1 MNIFRTVAWKS
12 LRKNRTRTIVTII
25 GIILSVAMFT
35 AITTTISTFY
45 NYLAA
50 VEAYESGSY
59 YLGFSAVQ
67 HDTLTEMQADSD
79 TKKLTCGEYLGYGL
93 PEGVEVRRGPY
104 LYVLSMSG
112 GFTDMLPVH
121 LTSGR
126 MPENAGEL
134 LLPDHLLRYGGIG
147 LKNGD
152 TVDIDLGDRTL
163 DGVQLC
169 QDSAYEG
176 GEIFTPRETR
186 TYTVVGT
193 YERPG
198 FEPGSAPGYTVLT
211 VGEGCGTGL
220 YDTYVTLKSSKT
232 AALEAYQAR
241 YAGGVLGGTTT
252 NWGYLRMM
260 GNMRYGN
267 YDRVLTNFCIIL
279 FAMIMV
285 GSVSLIYSAFSISVS
300 ERTRQFGLLASIGAT
315 KKQLRK
321 TVICEAYTVS
331 LIGIPL
337 GLLAGCGGM
346 WVTFALLG
354 DRMGALFGGFIAM
367 KFSVSV
373 PALVIAAL
381 VGLLTVRI
389 SAMIPA
395 RRAMRVSAIEAIRQS
410 RDVRQEKRSLSSG
423 KLAYRLFGLPGMLS
437 KKYFQR
443 SRKKYRATI
452 FSLAM
457 SVLLFISAS
466 TYGMYLTSMA
476 GDVALVSSY
485 DLFYAAENLPRE
497 EMQTLTEA
505 LRGCAGV
512 KKVWSAE
519 QETGIVLSE
528 LVDFSPEYRE
538 YLEKSHLNTE
548 DTQELYVYPD
558 ILRVDAQT
566 YAAICAEAGISPE
579 KGGAILLNRVS
590 RTYFS
595 EDGRYSYE
603 GTILSEKTKTL
614 PVFRNQSVP
623 GYHFYQ
629 TYRQDAQ
636 GNWLAQY
643 GLYEEDAYWAEHDVS
658 QAPKEQWLPVDL
670 LSIDVAAQLTDSA
683 YATDGFSP
691 QIFLPMDDTEG
702 TVQTAEF
709 FLVADD
715 PEQAKETAAKTLK
728 ELLPD
733 YRESDLLDA
742 HEDERNT
749 RDLLTVIH
757 VFSYGFITLISLI
770 CVANVF
776 NTISTNVALRRR
788 DFAMLRS
795 VGMTRG
801 GIYRMMSYECLRY
814 GVRALL
820 IGLPL
825 SAGVAVLLAES
836 AREISRGEFRLPWNS
851 VLVAVVCVF
860 LVVFVSML
868 YAVGKIRGD
877 NPVEALKDENV

>member
-12 LRKNRTRTIVTII
+12 LKKNRTRTIVTII
-25 GIILSVAMFT
+25 GVILSVAMFT

-59 YLGFSAVQ
+59 YLGFSGVE

-79 TKKLTCGEYLGYGL
+79 TKKLACGEYLGYGQ
-93 PEGVEVRRGPY
+93 PEGLTVQRGPY
-104 LYVLSMSG
+104 VYVLSMG
-112 GFTDMLPVH
+112 GDFTDMLPVH

-126 MPENAGEL
+126 MPENAGEV
-134 LLPDHLLRYGGIG
+134 LLPDHLLRYGGVT

-152 TVDIDLGDRTL
+152 TVNIVLGDRTL
-163 DGVQLC
+163 DGEQLC
-169 QDSAYEG
+169 QNTSYED
-176 GEIFTPRETR
+176 GEVFTPRETR

-193 YERPG
+193 YEKPG
-198 FEPGSAPGYTVLT
+198 FEPDFAPGYTVLT

-220 YDTYVTLKSSKT
+220 YDAFVTLKSAKT
-232 AALEAYQAR
+232 AALETYQAR
-241 YAGGVLGGTTT
+241 YADGVLGGITT
-252 NWGYLRMM
+252 NWSYLRMA

-267 YDRVLTNFCIIL
+267 YDNVLTSFCIIL

-315 KKQLRK
+315 KKQLRR

-354 DRMGALFGGFIAM
+354 DRMGSLFGGTTSM
-367 KFSVSV
+367 KFCVSV

-381 VGLLTVRI
+381 IGLLTVRI

-395 RRAMRVSAIEAIRQS
+395 HRAMRVSAIEAIRQS
-410 RDVRQEKRSLSSG
+410 RDVKQEKRSLSSG
-423 KLAYRLFGLPGMLS
+423 RLAYRIFGLPGMLS

-476 GDVALVSSY
+476 GDVAAVSNY
-485 DLFYAAENLPRE
+485 DLFYAAENLSRE

-505 LRGCAGV
+505 LRSCTGV
-512 KKVWSAE
+512 KTVWSAA
-519 QETGIVLSE
+519 QETGIVPSE
-528 LVDFSPEYRE
+528 LVDFSQEYRE
-538 YLEKSHLNTE
+538 YLEKSQLNTE
-548 DTQELYVYPD
+548 DSQELYVYPD

-579 KGGAILLNRVS
+579 KGGAILLNHVR
-590 RTYFS
+590 RTYYS

-603 GTILSEKTKTL
+603 STIFSKETTSL
-614 PVFRNQSVP
+614 PVFRNQSVG
-623 GYHFYQ
+623 GYNFCQ

-636 GNWLAQY
+636 GNWQGQY
-643 GLYEEDAYWAEHDVS
+643 VLNEDDAYWTEHDVS
-658 QAPKEQWLPVDL
+658 QAPQEQWLPADV
-670 LSIDVAAQLTDSA
+670 LSIDIAAQLTDSV
-683 YATDGFSP
+683 YATGGYSP
-691 QIFLPMDDTEG
+691 QIFLPMDDAQD
-702 TVQTAEF
+702 TVQSAEF
-709 FLVADD
+709 FLAADD
-715 PEQAKETAAKTLK
+715 PEQAKETVSKTLK

-733 YRESDLLDA
+733 YRESDLYDA
-742 HEDERNT
+742 HEQERNT
-749 RDLLTVIH
+749 RDMLTVIH

-825 SAGVAVLLAES
+825 SAGVAALLTVA
-836 AREISRGEFRLPWNS
+836 SRGIGGGKFLLPWNS